1 MASKSRFFKGESL
14 IEKPLMDEF
23 FKPPCIV
30 FSPQEELSSEP
41 SLGDESVSSFLDEKD
56 SSASLEDLFG
66 HSVSQGLRKNT
77 IIAVGLGRKKKLLK
91 IFLISGGAIALLLLA
106 LRTGNY
112 LLANSSS
119 VRQDPAA
126 LSKISLPPDKPI
138 IPSSNLSGNF
148 QESGLLIPSPPP
160 PRPVPEEK
168 KSIRPRSPAKGIK
181 ALPKLKKKPQAAIN
195 KKVGKPAYPAEAGR
209 DAERIYKL
217 YINRKFILGETSA
230 ISLKLSLLGIENRI
244 VKRKDG
250 GYTIFAGA
258 FKELSDAREARNKVL
273 DAGYQAGIYF
283 VVKK

>member
-1 MASKSRFFKGESL
+1 MARKSRFFKSRSL

-106 LRTGNY
+106 LRAGNY
-112 LLANSSS
+112 LLAIPSS

-168 KSIRPRSPAKGIK
+168 KSTRPRSPAKGIK

-195 KKVGKPAYPAEAGR
+195 KKVEKP
-209 DAERIYKL
+209 AERIYKL
-217 YINRKFILGETSA
+217 YINRKYIVEETRA

-258 FKELSDAREARNKVL
+258 FKDLSKAREVRDKVL
-273 DAGYQAGIYF
+273 DAGYQAGIYS
-283 VVKK
+283 VVKN

>member
-1 MASKSRFFKGESL
+1 MASKFQFFKGESL

-41 SLGDESVSSFLDEKD
+41 SLGDESVSSFLNEKD

-66 HSVSQGLRKNT
+66 HSVSQGLRKNA

-112 LLANSSS
+112 LLTNSSS

-168 KSIRPRSPAKGIK
+168 KSTRPLLPAKKIK
-181 ALPKLKKKPQAAIN
+181 ALPKLKKKPQAVIN
-195 KKVGKPAYPAEAGR
+195 KKAEKP
-209 DAERIYKL
+209 AERIYKL
-217 YINRKFILGETSA
+217 YINRKYIVEETRA

-258 FKELSDAREARNKVL
+258 FKELSKAREVRNKVL
-273 DAGYQAGIYF
+273 DAGYRAGIYS
-283 VVKK
+283 VAKK

>member
-1 MASKSRFFKGESL
+1 MASKFQFLKTHSL
-14 IEKPLMDEF
+14 IEELLMDNF
-23 FKPPCIV
+23 FK
-30 FSPQEELSSEP
+30 SPHPVLFPKERLSSKP
-41 SLGDESVSSFLDEKD
+41 FLGEGPARSFLDEETPLAFLRD
-56 SSASLEDLFG
+56 FFWPSAPQEIRTTPFVARVL
-66 HSVSQGLRKNT
+66 
-77 IIAVGLGRKKKLLK
+77 AKKRKLLK
-91 IFLISGGAIALLLLA
+91 TLLISGGAIALLLLA

-160 PRPVPEEK
+160 PRPVQEEK
-168 KSIRPRSPAKGIK
+168 KSLRPRSPAKGIK
-181 ALPKLKKKPQAAIN
+181 ALPKLKKKPQVAIN
-195 KKVGKPAYPAEAGR
+195 KKAEKP
-209 DAERIYKL
+209 AERIYKL
-217 YINRKFILGETSA
+217 YINRKYIVEETRA

-258 FKELSDAREARNKVL
+258 FKELSKAREVRDKVL
-273 DAGYQAGIYF
+273 DAGYQAGIYS
-283 VVKK
+283 VAKK

>member
-91 IFLISGGAIALLLLA
+91 IFLISGGAVALLLLA
-106 LRTGNY
+106 LRVGNY
-112 LLANSSS
+112 LFTNYPSAMQAST
-119 VRQDPAA
+119 AI
-126 LSKISLPPDKPI
+126 SKISLPPDKPI

-168 KSIRPRSPAKGIK
+168 KSLRPRSPAKGIK
-181 ALPKLKKKPQAAIN
+181 VLPKLKKKPQAAIN
-195 KKVGKPAYPAEAGR
+195 KKVEKP
-209 DAERIYKL
+209 AERIYKL
-217 YINRKFILGETSA
+217 YINRKYIVEETRA

-250 GYTIFAGA
+250 GYTIFAGD
-258 FKELSDAREARNKVL
+258 FKELSRAREVRDKVL
-273 DAGYQAGIYF
+273 DAGYQAGIYS
-283 VVKK
+283 VVKN

>member
-1 MASKSRFFKGESL
+1 MASKFQFFKTHSL

-77 IIAVGLGRKKKLLK
+77 IIAVGLGREKKLLK

-106 LRTGNY
+106 LRVGNY
-112 LLANSSS
+112 LFTSYPPGTQAST
-119 VRQDPAA
+119 AI
-126 LSKISLPPDKPI
+126 SKINLPPDKPI

-160 PRPVPEEK
+160 PRPVQEEK
-168 KSIRPRSPAKGIK
+168 KSLRPRSPAKGIK
-181 ALPKLKKKPQAAIN
+181 ALPKLKKKPQVAIN
-195 KKVGKPAYPAEAGR
+195 KKAEKP
-209 DAERIYKL
+209 AERIYKL
-217 YINRKFILGETSA
+217 YINRKYIVEETRA

-258 FKELSDAREARNKVL
+258 FKELSKAREVRDKVL
-273 DAGYQAGIYF
+273 DAGYQASIYSL
-283 VVKK
+283 VKN